1 MKALWRA
8 GKTRKY
14 AAESESLQVGLE
26 RQLCEALKM
35 KPKLCRKLQT
45 IGDARQ
51 WGIYLPRRPK
61 DMG

>member
-1 MKALWRA
+1 MKELWRA

-45 IGDARQ
+45 IGDA
-51 WGIYLPRRPK
+51 
-61 DMG
+61 